1 MMTLR
6 AREWT
11 ERNPLQGGGY
21 IIWSSDDTCCGWLNI
36 PKHKKRRADSLLC
49 PCEVDAYPD
58 GHQVSICDIMN
69 NDSPGRRD
77 KHHLEPNIKTIA
89 TTKHSLH
96 TRDWKQTKPKI
107 QNRFSSTKTSTCS
120 VSGLVWPVKP
130 QSQATPVWEI
140 FHFQTIPNK

>member
-1 MMTLR
+1 MTLR
-6 AREWT
+6 ARWWT
-11 ERNPLQGGGY
+11 ARNLLQGGGY
-21 IIWSSDDTCCGWLNI
+21 IIWSYELTLVVGDSTFLSI
-36 PKHKKRRADSLLC
+36 KKRRADSLLW

-77 KHHLEPNIKTIA
+77 KHHLVPNIKTIA

-96 TRDWKQTKPKI
+96 TRDWKQTKPKL

-120 VSGLVWPVKP
+120 VSGLVWPVRP
-130 QSQATPVWEI
+130 QSLATPVGEI
-140 FHFQTIPNK
+140 FRFQTIPNK